1 MVLKYRVK
9 ELKFSSKLSMLGYGR
24 EASRFYSSY
33 DLPHVLHASEDVV
46 VVQLFVCP
54 YQDVYHAEDEGD

>member
-1 MVLKYRVK
+1 
-9 ELKFSSKLSMLGYGR
+9 MLGYGR